1 MRRSLWG
8 NSVLVPG
15 AIKSSGT
22 GGIGYGSGAGGAVVQ
37 GTSKSTGVTLD
48 KVCGT
53 ITMHNA
59 ELAAAA
65 IVSFT
70 VTNATVAATDVV
82 IIQHDSVATL
92 GKYLV
97 SANTMAAGSF
107 NVTVTNISA
116 GNLSEAIVLRFAII
130 KAVIA

>member
-1 MRRSLWG
+1 MRKIWG
-8 NSVLVPG
+8 N
-15 AIKSSGT
+15 AIT
-22 GGIGYGSGAGGAVVQ
+22 PVGYSAGAGGTVTQ
-37 GTSKSTGVTLD
+37 ITNKSTGVTLD
-48 KVCGT
+48 KMCGT
-53 ITMHNA
+53 ITLHNA

-70 VTNATVAATDVV
+70 VTNAQVAATDLVL
-82 IIQHDSVATL
+82 IQHDSVATL

-116 GNLSEAIVLRFAII
+116 GNLSEAIVLRFAIVR
-130 KAVIA
+130 AVIT

>member
-1 MRRSLWG
+1 MRKLWG
-8 NSVLVPG
+8 KAVTP
-15 AIKSSGT
+15 
-22 GGIGYGSGAGGAVVQ
+22 IGYSAGAGGTVTQ
-37 GTSKSTGVTLD
+37 ITSKATGVTLD
-48 KVCGT
+48 KMCGT
-53 ITMHNA
+53 ITLHNA

-70 VTNATVAATDVV
+70 VTNSQVTATDLVL
-82 IIQHDSVATL
+82 IQHDSVATF

-116 GNLSEAIVLRFAII
+116 GNLSEAIVLRFAVI
-130 KAVIA
+130 KATIT